1 MEVGMNN
8 SITSQQQENTRR
20 KEKKGEKKG
29 RSDNISCNVV
39 EVVAMQ
45 VGIAT
50 TSIGVVAFL
59 IVNE

>member
-1 MEVGMNN
+1 MNN